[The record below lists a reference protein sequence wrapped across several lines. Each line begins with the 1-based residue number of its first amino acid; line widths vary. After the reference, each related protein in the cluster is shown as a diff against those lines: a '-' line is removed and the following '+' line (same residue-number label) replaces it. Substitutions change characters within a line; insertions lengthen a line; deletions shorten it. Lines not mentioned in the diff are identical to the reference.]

1 MTRPVKCQ
9 GLPWSV
15 GPDDPAIQAHR
26 VHDAQHTISLYR
38 DGRWDLRPLGGP
50 PGSSPRAI
58 IFDGFPE
65 SLRET
70 FRRAAWLIINT
81 PTPAVM
87 LERPGSCAVE
97 YLNAGSI
104 GLCVGG
110 RWRWFATWLH
120 EEGFERLCDV
130 ARSDLERFAKR
141 VQRSTYARE
150 TKLALLAGV
159 TRLWA
164 HATQLPDGD
173 VLPMPPWEDEALA
186 LFLPGGG
193 VRRDNATPIVHPST
207 MSPLLFWAQEFLNFA
222 VDIQA
227 AQQRWQELVDSMPAA
242 RSGPQ
247 RQRAVALV
255 AEWIAAGRTSLPESP
270 KVIGSPDFD
279 YLATVHGGI
288 RPDDLHS
295 ALGTNRRL
303 FVADRNEPSPI
314 DSPIVATVDGKPWCS
329 AVNRRELQILHHA
342 VQGAALVV
350 ITYLT
355 GMRPNEVLALKP
367 GCCVRERS
375 SATTVR
381 YTVHGRKFKHVRANG
396 STKPDG
402 VEASWVT
409 IAPAAR
415 AAEAMARMF
424 PDSDVLFPSPADS
437 TVPMST
443 ACASDRIA
451 TLISAANGICR
462 NLDLPQT
469 YSIPNDP
476 AGAVTLKRFR
486 RTLAWHIR
494 RLPHG
499 RVALAIQ
506 YGHLRFS
513 HGSGYAGLATSG
525 FAKLMDR
532 EEVTALRET
541 VELTRRELADGGGV
555 SGPAANRLID
565 LVGRGIDFEG
575 AYLTDREVRRIKA
588 DTRLK
593 LYDNPHSYVAC
604 LFDPERSLCRNPRT
618 MAAITE
624 PKLEQCQPNCP
635 NIARTDRHI
644 AQLAVEVER
653 LRSEAESPMTPVP
666 MAQRLKSE
674 AERMTTTI
682 DTHRA
687 MAIRPVAVTNEVS
700 A

>member
-1 MTRPVKCQ
+1 MTRPVVSQ
-9 GLPWSV
+9 STAWSV
-15 GPDDPAIQAHR
+15 GPGDPAIQAHR
-26 VHDAQHTISLYR
+26 IHDAEQAISLYGER
-38 DGRWDLRPLGGP
+38 RWDLRPLGGP

-65 SLRET
+65 PLRET
-70 FRRAAWLIINT
+70 FRRAAWLVINT

-97 YLNAGSI
+97 YLSAGSI

-110 RWRWFATWLH
+110 SWRWFAKWLH

-130 ARSDLERFAKR
+130 TRSDLERFAKR
-141 VQRSTYARE
+141 VQTSTYARGP
-150 TKLALLAGV
+150 KLAFLAGV

-164 HATQLPDGD
+164 HATQLPDSD
-173 VLPMPPWEDEALA
+173 VLPMPPWEDEGLA

-207 MSPLLFWAQEFLNFA
+207 MAPLLFWAQEFLNFA

-227 AQQRWQELVDSMPAA
+227 AQKRWQELLDSMPAVP
-242 RSGPQ
+242 SGGQ

-255 AEWIAAGRTSLPESP
+255 ADWIATGRTALPESP
-270 KVIGSPDFD
+270 KVIGRLDVE
-279 YLATVHGGI
+279 YLAAIHGGI
-288 RPDDLHS
+288 RPSDLGS
-295 ALGTNRRL
+295 AFGANRRL
-303 FVADRNEPSPI
+303 FQADRNEPSPI
-314 DSPIVATVDGKPWCS
+314 DSPITVTVDGKPWCS
-329 AVNRRELQILHHA
+329 AVNRRDLQLLHNA

-350 ITYLT
+350 IAYLT
-355 GMRPNEVLALKP
+355 GMRPQEVLALKP
-367 GCCVRERS
+367 GCCVRERVT
-375 SATTVR
+375 ATTVR
-381 YTVHGRKFKHVRANG
+381 YTVHGRKFKHVRTNG

-402 VEASWVT
+402 VESSWVT
-409 IAPAAR
+409 IAPVAR
-415 AAEAMARMF
+415 AVEAMARLF
-424 PDSDVLFPSPADS
+424 PDSDVLFPSPDDS
-437 TVPMST
+437 TIPIST
-443 ACASDRIA
+443 ACALDRIA
-451 TLISAANGICR
+451 TLISAANGIAR
-462 NLDLPQT
+462 SLELPES
-469 YSIPNDP
+469 YLIPVDP
-476 AGAVTLKRFR
+476 AGAITLKRFR

-499 RVALAIQ
+499 RVALAVQ

-555 SGPAANRLID
+555 SGPAAKRLID

-624 PKLEQCQPNCP
+624 PKLEKCQPNCP

-644 AQLAVEVER
+644 AQLAGEVDR
-653 LRSEAESPMTPVP
+653 LRSEAASPLTPTP
-666 MAQRLKSE
+666 MAQRMESE
-674 AERMTTTI
+674 AERLTAII

-687 MAIRPVAVTNEVS
+687 TAIRPEAMTKEVS

>member
-1 MTRPVKCQ
+1 MTRPVGYQ
-9 GLPWSV
+9 DPPWSV
-15 GPDDPAIQAHR
+15 GPDEPAIQAGR
-26 VHDAQHTISLYR
+26 VHDAQHTISRYGDR
-38 DGRWDLRPLGGP
+38 RWDLRPLGGP

-70 FRRAAWLIINT
+70 FRRAAWLVINT

-97 YLNAGSI
+97 YLGAGSI
-104 GLCVGG
+104 ALCVGG

-130 ARSDLERFAKR
+130 TRSDLERFAKR
-141 VQRSTYARE
+141 VQKSTYTHE
-150 TKLALLAGV
+150 SKLALLAGV

-164 HATQLPDGD
+164 YATQLPDSD
-173 VLPMPPWEDEALA
+173 VLPMPPWEDEGLA
-186 LFLPGGG
+186 LFLPGGDT
-193 VRRDNATPIVHPST
+193 RRDNATPIVHPST
-207 MSPLLFWAQEFLNFA
+207 MAPLLFWAQEFLKFA
-222 VDIQA
+222 VDIRA
-227 AQQRWQELVDSMPAA
+227 AQRRWQELLDSMPAS

-255 AEWIAAGRTSLPESP
+255 SEWIAAGRASLPESP
-270 KVIGSPDFD
+270 IASGRPDFE
-279 YLATVHGGI
+279 YLAAVHGGI
-288 RPDDLHS
+288 HVIDLHS
-295 ALGTNRRL
+295 ALRTRRRF
-303 FVADRNEPSPI
+303 FVADRSIPSPI
-314 DSPIVATVDGKPWCS
+314 DSPVMATVDGKPWCS
-329 AVNRRELQILHHA
+329 AVNRRELQNLNHA
-342 VQGAALVV
+342 VEGAALVV
-350 ITYLT
+350 LTYLT

-367 GCCVRERS
+367 GCCVRERT
-375 SATTVR
+375 SATAVR
-381 YTVHGRKFKHVRANG
+381 YTVHGRKFKHVRTNG

-402 VEASWVT
+402 VESSWVT
-409 IAPAAR
+409 IAPASKAV
-415 AAEAMARMF
+415 EAMARLF
-424 PDSDVLFPSPADS
+424 PDGDVLFPSPRDR

-443 ACASDRIA
+443 DCASERIA
-451 TLISAANGICR
+451 ALIFAANGIVGD
-462 NLDLPQT
+462 LELPQS
-469 YSIPNDP
+469 YLIPDDP

-499 RVALAIQ
+499 RVALAVQ

-525 FAKLMDR
+525 FAKLMDF

-541 VELTRRELADGGGV
+541 VESTRRELADGSGV
-555 SGPAANRLID
+555 SGPAAKRLIE

-575 AYLTDREVRRIKA
+575 AYLTDREVRRIKT

-624 PKLEQCQPNCP
+624 PKLEQCQQNCP

-644 AQLAVEVER
+644 AQLIVEVDR
-653 LRSEAESPMTPVP
+653 LRSEAESPLTPMP
-666 MAQRLKSE
+666 MAQRIESE
-674 AERMTTTI
+674 ADRLKTI
-682 DTHRA
+682 IDSHHAT
-687 MAIRPVAVTNEVS
+687 AIRPEATKNEVS